1 MFEASRIEAISAISD
16 NVTKGAAAADYVRKI
31 LNYALGIELID
42 VSSDPASADLYDSVN
57 RIRVEVKCKSSEMKH
72 SLDEKFCHDIRY
84 NKEDKLFIY
93 VNLQLDKLSFRTNH
107 IAFVYG
113 MNPNVGLFLQEL
125 KAGIDFERESMKY
138 KRSGA
143 IGNTITAIEDEL
155 DKVSIDV
162 PDPSDLVEEISVL
175 ESECSSK
182 SSHERKPIEQH
193 QIPISARYLERV
205 PFPKMGI
212 TREHYDEL
220 MDYIIRIPLS
230 DDETTRQR
238 QQSIESSIVSHFEDI
253 LSWKIGLTDFRRG
266 HTVLSIDAIPLNEF
280 EELLALYD
288 IHHNH
293 GGCRKLRFKK
303 WFTMNNKKASIP
315 ERQLKASTVSQ
326 QDAILE
332 IDLDELA
339 DIELV
344 ESTEKGTSALQ
355 TIGYENIL
363 RIFKKYAAMKNSAIP
378 TKEDVYS
385 VAELNNTVVDVRACY
400 GSIRQ
405 NPQYY
410 GLKHFIDIL
419 IPMVVDENIIAQTP
433 NETDVEF
440 IVRLIHL
447 AAIQHRHFSD
457 INASLRSSR
466 VPFNLHT
473 TLQKSRSYKSGL
485 ANTIHVHRHEIRALI
500 ENDIPIIEREQLAC
514 KHVEATASARA
525 RTENTMKAFV

>member
-1 MFEASRIEAISAISD
+1 MSIIVCSNGNYTIYKQNYFFIYFLVKMFETSRIEAISAISD
-16 NVTKGAAAADYVRKI
+16 SVTKGAAAADYVRKI
-31 LNYALGIELID
+31 LNSALGINLID
-42 VSSDPASADLYDSVN
+42 VSSDPTSVDLYDSTN
-57 RIRVEVKCKSSEMKH
+57 RIRVEVKQLTDEMSCRDASE
-72 SLDEKFCHDIRY
+72 CNPTCGINVRY
-84 NKEDKLFIY
+84 NKEDKLLIY

-113 MNPNVGLFLQEL
+113 MNSNVGLFLQEL
-125 KAGIDFERESMKY
+125 KAGIDFEREMMENE
-138 KRSGA
+138 
-143 IGNTITAIEDEL
+143 ITI
-155 DKVSIDV
+155 
-162 PDPSDLVEEISVL
+162 P
-175 ESECSSK
+175 ES
-182 SSHERKPIEQH
+182 RAVQNPI
-193 QIPISARYLERV
+193 ITINNPISARYLERV

-238 QQSIESSIVSHFEDI
+238 QQSIELSIVSHFEDI
-253 LSWKIGLTDFRRG
+253 LAWKIGLTDFRRG
-266 HTVLSIDAIPLNEF
+266 YTVLSIDAIPLNEF

-326 QDAILE
+326 QDAVLE

-355 TIGYENIL
+355 TIGYENVL
-363 RIFKKYAAMKNSAIP
+363 RIFKKYAAMKNGAIP

-410 GLKHFIDIL
+410 GLKHFIDVL
-419 IPMVVDENIIAQTP
+419 IPIVVDENIIVQTP

-440 IVRLIHL
+440 VVRLIHL
-447 AAIQHRHFSD
+447 AAVQHRHFTD
-457 INASLRSSR
+457 INASLRGSR
-466 VPFNLHT
+466 APFNLHT

-485 ANTIHVHRHEIRALI
+485 ANTIHLHRHEIRALI